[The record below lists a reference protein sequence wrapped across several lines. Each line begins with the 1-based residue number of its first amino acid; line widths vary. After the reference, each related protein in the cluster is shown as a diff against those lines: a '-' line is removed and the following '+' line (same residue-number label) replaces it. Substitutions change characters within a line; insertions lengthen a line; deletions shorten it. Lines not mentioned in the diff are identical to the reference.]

1 MAAPRTPHQGDPTV
15 NDRPA
20 TADHAR
26 MMRLVDQLSPETRA
40 RIAQRLD
47 DRFHEITG
55 TPRADEADEDTSHID
70 DSVIDDWAE
79 GRQ

>member
-1 MAAPRTPHQGDPTV
+1 M

-26 MMRLVDQLSPETRA
+26 MMRLVDQLSPETRV
-40 RIAQRLD
+40 RLAQRLD

-55 TPRADEADEDTSHID
+55 TPRADEAEDTSHIT

-79 GRQ
+79 GRR